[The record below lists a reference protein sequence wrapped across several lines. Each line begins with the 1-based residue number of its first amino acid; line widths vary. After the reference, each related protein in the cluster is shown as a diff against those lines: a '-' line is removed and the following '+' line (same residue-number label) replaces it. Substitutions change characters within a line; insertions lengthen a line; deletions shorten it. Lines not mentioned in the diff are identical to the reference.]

1 MDLQMCAAR
10 CGTLIDHSSA
20 AVHPRGVDQ
29 GALLVLIL
37 RVANAAAE
45 VGGTCAY
52 FCTGMSI
59 LPHQRAAC
67 STFCRRKI

>member
-1 MDLQMCAAR
+1 MDLQMCAVR
-10 CGTLIDHSSA
+10 CSTLIDHAST

-37 RVANAAAE
+37 RVANTAAE

-52 FCTGMSI
+52 LCIGMRV
-59 LPHQRAAC
+59 LLHERAARPN
-67 STFCRRKI
+67 FCRRKI